1 MSAPLTDRQAQVL
14 RFITDYLADHG
25 FPPTQREMMRHFKMK
40 STRGVARHLEALEKK
55 GHLTRPHRGARALEL
70 HGPARGIPVI
80 GRVAAGR
87 PILATENVEG
97 RIDLNRKFA
106 RWKEAFLLRVK
117 GDSMINAGIL
127 EGDYLLV
134 TPQPT
139 AEAGEIIV
147 ALINGEAAV
156 KRFEKKRDRILLHS
170 ANPAYAPIEVTSAS
184 GDFRIIGKAVAVIRS
199 LTAPMI

>member
-1 MSAPLTDRQAQVL
+1 MSSPLTDRQAQIL
-14 RFITDYLADHG
+14 QFITGYLSDHG
-25 FPPTQREMMRHFKMK
+25 FPPTQREIMRRFKMK

-80 GRVAAGR
+80 GKVAAGQ

-97 RIDLNRKFA
+97 RIDLNKSLA
-106 RWKEAFLLRVK
+106 RWRDAFFLKVK
-117 GDSMINAGIL
+117 GESMIQAGIL

-134 TPQPT
+134 KPQPT
-139 AEAGEIIV
+139 AETGEIVV

-170 ANPAYAPIEVTSAS
+170 ANPAYAPIEVTSKS
-184 GDFRIIGKAVAVIRS
+184 GDFRIIGKAMAVIRS
-199 LTAPMI
+199 LTASMF